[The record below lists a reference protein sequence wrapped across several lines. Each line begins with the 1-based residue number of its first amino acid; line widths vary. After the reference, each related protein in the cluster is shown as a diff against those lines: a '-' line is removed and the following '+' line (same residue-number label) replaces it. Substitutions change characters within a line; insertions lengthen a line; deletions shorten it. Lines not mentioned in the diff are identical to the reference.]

1 MGRFNTSKRSSNSTS
16 WMRNRTRN
24 CNSGVTQTIESLF
37 LLSITSI
44 LVAIVLLNYHAVF
57 SEAEKTSKL
66 STLQNVAAK
75 IARDVHTVYLLT
87 IYPGNMTIEKKL
99 EIPEYIGGKQ
109 YLIELREGE
118 VVLKQDSLEVNAPIS
133 SRINVTESVATSIS
147 TYLVY
152 NMTTG
157 RLEVK
162 NLEK

>member
-1 MGRFNTSKRSSNSTS
+1 MEKYNTSKRSSSS
-16 WMRNRTRN
+16 SSYVTRRV
-24 CNSGVTQTIESLF
+24 NSGVTQTIESLF

-44 LVAIVLLNYHAVF
+44 LVAIVLINFHTVF

-66 STLQNVAAK
+66 STMQNVAAK

-99 EIPEYIGGKQ
+99 EIPQYIGGKQ
-109 YLIELREGE
+109 YLIELRKGE
-118 VVLKQDSLEVNAPIS
+118 IVLKQDDLEVNAPIS
-133 SRINVTESVATSIS
+133 SKINVTESAATSIS

-157 RLEVK
+157 KLEVK